1 MSEKDNKAVTRWLF
15 IVCGLIMFM
24 VVFGGYVRLTRSGL
38 SIVEWKP
45 IAGVIPPI
53 GEEAWQQEFEK
64 YQQTPE
70 FQKVNKNMTVD
81 EYKWIFYN
89 EFIHR
94 LIARFA
100 GLVVVLPLFYFL
112 WKGFIPWRKSF
123 VYLAIGALFGFQ
135 GYLGWYMVSSG
146 LRNVPAVSHF
156 RLTVHLLMALFLL
169 ALTLWTALN
178 HYYRFPKQVSGVSR
192 TTPFLLSALLIGVLT
207 LQISYGGLVA
217 GLKAGYISN
226 TYPLMFGYLVPP
238 GLLSLMEPWWRN
250 LIEAATTVHFV
261 HRWFAAIVLIAAIIL
276 YFLTKKRSFSSE
288 LHRSILWMMGLVALQ
303 IFFGALVVWFRVNI
317 VLALLHQ
324 GTALFLFVV
333 AFFINY
339 RVVHEPLPYPGQLEP
354 QMELTA
360 AEAVA

>member
-1 MSEKDNKAVTRWLF
+1 MSEKDNRAVTIWLF
-15 IVCGLIMFM
+15 VVCGLIMFM

-45 IAGVIPPI
+45 VSGVIPPI
-53 GEEAWQQEFEK
+53 GEVAWQAEFAK

-70 FQKVNKNMTVD
+70 FQKVNKNMTLD

-89 EFIHR
+89 EYFHR

-100 GLVVVLPLFYFL
+100 GLGVVIPLIYFL
-112 WKGFIPWRKSF
+112 WKGIIPWRKSF
-123 VYLAIGALFGFQ
+123 IYLAIAALFGFQ
-135 GYLGWYMVSSG
+135 GFLGWYMVSSG
-146 LRNVPAVSHF
+146 LENVPAVSHL
-156 RLTVHLLMALFLL
+156 RLTIHLLMALFLL

-178 HYYRFPKQVSGVSR
+178 HYYRFPKRVAGVYRS
-192 TTPFLLSALLIGVLT
+192 TPFLLSALLIGVLV

-250 LIEAATTVHFV
+250 LVEAATTVHFV
-261 HRWFAAIVLIAAIIL
+261 HRWFAVVVLAAAAVL
-276 YFLTKKRSFSSE
+276 YFMTRKRSFSSQV
-288 LHRSILWMMGLVALQ
+288 HRSILWMVGLVALQ
-303 IFFGALVVWFRVNI
+303 IFFGVLVVWFRVTLA
-317 VLALLHQ
+317 LALLHQ
-324 GTALFLFVV
+324 GTALVLFMV

-339 RVVHEPLPYPGQLEP
+339 RIVHEPLPYPGKLEARL
-354 QMELTA
+354 ELTPA
-360 AEAVA
+360 

>member
-1 MSEKDNKAVTRWLF
+1 MSEKDNKAVTTWLF
-15 IVCGLIMFM
+15 VVCGLIMFM

-45 IAGVIPPI
+45 VAGVIPPI
-53 GEEAWQQEFEK
+53 GEEAWQLEFEK

-70 FQKVNKNMTVD
+70 FQKVNKNMNLD

-89 EFIHR
+89 EYIHR

-100 GLVVVLPLFYFL
+100 GLIVVIPLFYFL
-112 WKGFIPWRKSF
+112 WKGIIPWRKSF
-123 VYLAIGALFGFQ
+123 IYLAIAALFGFQ

-146 LRNVPAVSHF
+146 LTNVPAVSHF
-156 RLTVHLLMALFLL
+156 RLTIHLLMALFLL
-169 ALTLWTALN
+169 ALALWTALN
-178 HYYRFPKQVSGVSR
+178 HYYRFPKHVSR
-192 TTPFLLSALLIGVLT
+192 VFRSTPFLLSALLIGVLT

-238 GLLSLMEPWWRN
+238 GLLSLMQPWWRN
-250 LIEAATTVHFV
+250 MVEAATTVHFV
-261 HRWFAAIVLIAAIIL
+261 HRWFAVIVLIASIIL
-276 YFLTKKRSFSSE
+276 YFMTKKRSFSPKV
-288 LHRSILWMMGLVALQ
+288 HRSILWMMALVGMQ

-324 GTALFLFVV
+324 GTALVLFVV

-339 RVVHEPLPYPGQLEP
+339 RIVHEPLPYPGELEP
-354 QMELTA
+354 QLELTTA
-360 AEAVA
+360 

>member
-1 MSEKDNKAVTRWLF
+1 MSEKDNKAVTAWLVT
-15 IVCGLIMFM
+15 VCVLIMIM

-45 IAGVIPPI
+45 VAGVIPPI
-53 GEEAWQQEFEK
+53 GDAAWQLEFEK

-81 EYKWIFYN
+81 EYKGIFYV
-89 EFIHR
+89 EYIHR

-100 GLVVVLPLFYFL
+100 GLIVVIPLFYFL
-112 WKGFIPWRKSF
+112 WKGIIPWRKSAI
-123 VYLAIGALFGFQ
+123 YLIIAALFGFQ

-146 LRNVPAVSHF
+146 LTNVPAVSHF
-156 RLTVHLLMALFLL
+156 RLTIHLLMALFLL

-178 HYYRFPKQVSGVSR
+178 HYYRFPKGVSGVYRS
-192 TTPFLLSALLIGVLT
+192 TPFVLSALLIAVLI

-261 HRWFAAIVLIAAIIL
+261 HRWFAVVVLIASIIL
-276 YFLTKKRSFSSE
+276 YYLTKKRSFSSTV
-288 LHRSILWMMGLVALQ
+288 HRSIIWMMGLVALQ

-339 RVVHEPLPYPGQLEP
+339 RIVHEPLPYPGELEP
-354 QMELTA
+354 QLELTA
-360 AEAVA
+360 A

>member
-15 IVCGLIMFM
+15 VVCGLIMFM

-45 IAGVIPPI
+45 VSGVIPPI
-53 GEEAWQQEFEK
+53 GEEAWQLEFEK

-70 FQKVNKNMTVD
+70 FQKVNKNMTLD

-89 EFIHR
+89 EYLHR

-100 GLVVVLPLFYFL
+100 WLAVVIPLIYFL
-112 WKGFIPWRKSF
+112 WKGIIPWRRS
-123 VYLAIGALFGFQ
+123 AIYIAIALLFGFQ
-135 GYLGWYMVSSG
+135 GFLGWYMVSSG
-146 LRNVPAVSHF
+146 LESSPMVSHS
-156 RLTVHLLMALFLL
+156 RLTIHLLMALFLL

-178 HYYRFPKQVSGVSR
+178 HYYRFPKKVSR
-192 TTPFLLSALLIGVLT
+192 VSRSTPFLLSALLIGVLV

-226 TYPLMFGYLVPP
+226 TWPLMFGYLVPP
-238 GLLSLMEPWWRN
+238 GLLSLMEPWWIN

-261 HRWFAAIVLIAAIIL
+261 HRWFAFVVLTAAVIL
-276 YFLTKKRSFSSE
+276 YLLTKKQSFSMQV
-288 LHRSILWMMGLVALQ
+288 HRSILLMMGLVALQ
-303 IFFGALVVWFRVNI
+303 IFFGVLVIWFRVNI

-324 GTALFLFVV
+324 GTALVLFMV

-339 RVVHEPLPYPGQLEP
+339 RIVHEPLPYPGKLEAR
-354 QMELTA
+354 MELTPA
-360 AEAVA
+360 